1 MLDEETFA
9 LELLFDDNFQQ
20 QVRRV
25 WATLAEAGIPSLA
38 APTHRRHIPHISLAG
53 GPGLDSV
60 EPRDW
65 NDVVAPDRIAFD
77 AVASFAGNGGVVF
90 YAARATCALLKYH
103 QDVLNAYSSQVQQGV
118 WTQYRP
124 GWWVPHC
131 TLAQDVTALDL
142 GRAMTLAQPQLPLE
156 GRPAG
161 IDLVSLRTGDATRL
175 ITFPAD

>member
-1 MLDEETFA
+1 VLDEETFA

-65 NDVVAPDRIAFD
+65 NDVGAPDRIAFD
-77 AVASFAGNGGVVF
+77 AVASFAGNG
-90 YAARATCALLKYH
+90 
-103 QDVLNAYSSQVQQGV
+103 
-118 WTQYRP
+118 
-124 GWWVPHC
+124 
-131 TLAQDVTALDL
+131 
-142 GRAMTLAQPQLPLE
+142 
-156 GRPAG
+156 
-161 IDLVSLRTGDATRL
+161 
-175 ITFPAD
+175 

>member
-25 WATLAEAGIPSLA
+25 WAILAEAGIPSLA
-38 APTHRRHIPHISLAG
+38 APTHRRRIPHISLAG

-77 AVASFAGNGGVVF
+77 AVASFAGNGRVVF

-131 TLAQDVTALDL
+131 TLPQDVTALDL
-142 GRAMTLAQPQLPLE
+142 GRAMTPAQPLLPLE
-156 GRPAG
+156 GRQAG
-161 IDLVSLRTGDATRL
+161 FDLVSLRTGDATRL